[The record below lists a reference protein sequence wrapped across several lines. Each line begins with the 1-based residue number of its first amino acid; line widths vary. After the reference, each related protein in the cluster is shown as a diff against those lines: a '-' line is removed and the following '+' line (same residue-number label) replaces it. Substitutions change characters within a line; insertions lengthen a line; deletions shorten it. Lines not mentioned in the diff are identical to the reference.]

1 MAATKNNTKHNK
13 KTLTPKQERFCREY
27 LIDLNASQAAIRAG
41 YSTKGAV
48 SFGSQLLGNINIQ
61 KRINELKTQRAERC
75 DISADSVL
83 RELVKT
89 AFMDI
94 DSRTARQQKKNR
106 VKQSDKIKALELLAR
121 HLGLL
126 KDKLE
131 ISAEDVTLRE
141 ILRGVRAP
149 AASEGG
155 EA

>member
-1 MAATKNNTKHNK
+1 M
-13 KTLTPKQERFCREY
+13 
-27 LIDLNASQAAIRAG
+27 
-41 YSTKGAV
+41 
-48 SFGSQLLGNINIQ
+48 
-61 KRINELKTQRAERC
+61 KTQRAERC